1 MSKYKNIKW
10 MLRKQIDNGVKTL
23 WTFDEN
29 KQEFTN
35 IYQNY
40 NDGLTIYTPLQLLEH
55 LIEKENEKTQ

>member
-1 MSKYKNIKW
+1 MNKYKNIKW
-10 MLRKQIDNGVKTL
+10 MLKKQIDNGVKTL

-40 NDGLTIYTPLQLLEH
+40 NDGLTIYTPLQLLKH

>member
-40 NDGLTIYTPLQLLEH
+40 NDGLIIYTPLQLLEH

>member
-1 MSKYKNIKW
+1 MNKYKNIKW

-40 NDGLTIYTPLQLLEH
+40 NDGLTIYTPLQLLKH
-55 LIEKENEKTQ
+55 LIKKENEKTQ